1 MNCVK
6 DLPVDVLS
14 KIASYKIGDP
24 KYLKIKYCHIEALKR
39 IQNKYKISRLGPKIT
54 RHLKSKKKIY
64 IIEYCFMREGVPFSL
79 KSIKDI
85 IIIEEE
91 ELLSSIYDEV
101 EEDLNYRVKLDIEVQ
116 LVAQLPEKEY
126 GENEFSYREIYFMND
141 FEEYVDEDN
150 IDEILERAV
159 VEIQEDIDEDRD
171 KDSIIGIQACH
182 FKLVI
187 IEGIYST

>member
-1 MNCVK
+1 MK
-6 DLPVDVLS
+6 
-14 KIASYKIGDP
+14 
-24 KYLKIKYCHIEALKR
+24 
-39 IQNKYKISRLGPKIT
+39 
-54 RHLKSKKKIY
+54 
-64 IIEYCFMREGVPFSL
+64 EGVPFSL

-85 IIIEEE
+85 ITEEEE

-141 FEEYVDEDN
+141 FEEYVNEDN

-171 KDSIIGIQACH
+171 KDSIIGIQAFH